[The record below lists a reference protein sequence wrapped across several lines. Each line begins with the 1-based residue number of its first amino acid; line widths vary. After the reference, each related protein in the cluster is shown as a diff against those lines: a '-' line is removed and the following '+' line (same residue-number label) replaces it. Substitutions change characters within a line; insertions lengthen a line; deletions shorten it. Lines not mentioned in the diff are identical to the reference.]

1 MSILKIFLLEDEA
14 FTSELLKHHLE
25 LNPDNEVT
33 LFNHGKDLL
42 NSLLKKPD
50 LILLDYNLDG
60 ENGGII
66 LKKILERIPDVPV
79 VMISGQEDIAI
90 AVGLLKDGA
99 HDYIVKD
106 ENMRDRIWA
115 ISNRIRNQDQ
125 LKQQVVRLQSEV
137 EIKFAFSS
145 SILGESKSL
154 RNIYPMVE
162 KACQSTIVVSI
173 SGETGTDKEVL
184 AKTIHFNSSRK
195 NKPFVAINM
204 AAIPKELLE
213 SELFGHEKGSFTG
226 ANEKRIGKFEEA
238 NGGTIFLDEIGELE
252 LALQAKLLRV
262 LQEQQI
268 TRIGGNKV
276 IQIDARIIIATH
288 KNLFEEVNKGN
299 FREDLYYRL
308 LGITIDLPPLRE
320 RGNDIALLAQ
330 HFVLEYCNKHNIS
343 PKKICP
349 DAMSKLY
356 AHSFPGNIREL
367 KSIIELAVVLSD
379 GDQILPEHL
388 QIKNGKFFEELLT
401 KNLTLR
407 DYNEAII
414 KHYMKLYHNRVRQVA
429 DKLNIGKS
437 TIYRLLGEAEP
448 NSIED
453 ATNNLL
459 A

>member
-33 LFNHGKDLL
+33 LFNHGKELI
-42 NSLLKKPD
+42 NSLIKKPD

-66 LKKILERIPDVPV
+66 LKQILEKIPDMTV
-79 VMISGQEDIAI
+79 VMISGQEDIAT

-99 HDYIVKD
+99 HDYVVKD
-106 ENMRDRIWA
+106 ENMRERIWA
-115 ISNRIRNQDQ
+115 IVNRIRNQDQ

-137 EIKFAFSS
+137 EQKFSFSS
-145 SILGESKSL
+145 SVFGESKSL
-154 RNIYPMVE
+154 KNIYPMVE

-173 SGETGTDKEVL
+173 SGETGTGKEVL
-184 AKTIHFNSSRK
+184 AKTIHFNSPRK

-226 ANEKRIGKFEEA
+226 ANDKRIGKFEEA

-252 LALQAKLLRV
+252 MALQAKILRV
-262 LQEQQI
+262 LQEQQV

-276 IQIDARIIIATH
+276 IQIDARVIIATH

-308 LGITIDLPPLRE
+308 LGISIELPPLRE

-330 HFVLEYCNKHNIS
+330 HFVSEYCTKHNIGQ
-343 PKKICP
+343 KKISP

-388 QIKNGKFFEELLT
+388 QIKNGKFFEELLS
-401 KNLTLR
+401 KNLTLK

-429 DKLNIGKS
+429 DKLKIGKS
-437 TIYRLLGEAEP
+437 TIYRLLGETEP
-448 NSIED
+448 NGIGDETS
-453 ATNNLL
+453 NLL

>member
-33 LFNHGKDLL
+33 LFKHGKELL
-42 NSLLKKPD
+42 NALIKKPD
-50 LILLDYNLDG
+50 LVLLDYNLDG

-66 LKKILERIPDVPV
+66 LKKILEKIPDLPV
-79 VMISGQEDIAI
+79 VMISGQEDIAT

-115 ISNRIRNQDQ
+115 LSNRIRNQDQ

-137 EIKFAFSS
+137 EQKFSFSS
-145 SILGESKSL
+145 SIFGENKSL
-154 RNIYPMVE
+154 KKIYPMVE
-162 KACQSTIVVSI
+162 KACQSSIVVSI
-173 SGETGTDKEVL
+173 SGETGTGKEVL
-184 AKTIHFNSSRK
+184 AKTIHFNSTRK

-262 LQEQQI
+262 LQEQQV

-276 IQIDARIIIATH
+276 IQIDARVIIATH

-308 LGITIDLPPLRE
+308 LGISIDLPPLRE
-320 RGNDIALLAQ
+320 RGNDIAILAQ
-330 HFVLEYCNKHNIS
+330 QFVSEYCKKQNIGQ
-343 PKKICP
+343 KKISP
-349 DAMSKLY
+349 DAMSKLF

-407 DYNEAII
+407 DYDEAII

-429 DKLNIGKS
+429 DKLKIGKS

-448 NSIED
+448 NGIED